1 MATIEKFKQINAFIN
16 RASKAPNAGHLSW
29 MKKFKERMQTLI
41 VTSLGQ
47 DCPAMVS
54 DVYTRLSAAV
64 QTEDDCYRIITR
76 SPLTEQIAQ
85 ADTTRDNTFIGL
97 KTMVEALSR
106 VGTAAQKDAA
116 PRVLQAIRDYQVST
130 TENYELESTH
140 IEQLIQVLEINPL
153 SADCATLGITALV
166 AQLKSE
172 NQQVQALI
180 SQRSEEQAGI
190 DASALPRA
198 RQATDLLY
206 VEAVMIIN
214 AHAISQWE
222 QGESPYDYAI
232 SVINEDE
239 DYYAQHVFPRG
250 VKKVKISTN
259 IYFSFYSGETW
270 LEALDEELDS
280 NDGWTASEDNEMF
293 YRGRRLLDKQG
304 APVDATTKVDDT
316 KQYQL
321 EAEAQPAPQ
330 PDDQGGGDVTPVTP
344 EA

>member
-16 RASKAPNAGHLSW
+16 RAQRAPNAGHLSW

-41 VTSLGQ
+41 VTTLGQ

-54 DVYTRLSAAV
+54 DVYTRLAAAV
-64 QTEDDCYRIITR
+64 VTEDDCFRIITR
-76 SPLTEQIAQ
+76 SALTEQIAE

-180 SQRSEEQAGI
+180 SQRSEEQNKH
-190 DASALPRA
+190 D
-198 RQATDLLY
+198 
-206 VEAVMIIN
+206 
-214 AHAISQWE
+214 
-222 QGESPYDYAI
+222 
-232 SVINEDE
+232 
-239 DYYAQHVFPRG
+239 PRG
-250 VKKVKISTN
+250 KDYFFGTAQAVYSAPSHMVK
-259 IYFSFYSGETW
+259 
-270 LEALDEELDS
+270 LQ
-280 NDGWTASEDNEMF
+280 
-293 YRGRRLLDKQG
+293 YRVERTRSRSDHPQW
-304 APVDATTKVDDT
+304 
-316 KQYQL
+316 QRQL
-321 EAEAQPAPQ
+321 RPQ
-330 PDDQGGGDVTPVTP
+330 WPPSAWRVYLQFR
-344 EA
+344 

>member
-41 VTSLGQ
+41 VTTLGQ

-64 QTEDDCYRIITR
+64 VTEDDCYRIITR

-140 IEQLIQVLEINPL
+140 IEQLIQVMEINPL

-190 DASALPRA
+190 DTSALPRA

-239 DYYAQHVFPRG
+239 DYYIQHVFTKTQL
-250 VKKVKISTN
+250 KKVKIGSGDL
-259 IYFSFYSGETW
+259 YFYYTGSETW
-270 LEALDEELDS
+270 RKAIEEHPDD
-280 NDGWTASEDNEMF
+280 NEGWTATQDNEVVYQDQTLMN
-293 YRGRRLLDKQG
+293 GD
-304 APVDATTKVDDT
+304 AAVDSEAKVDPNGT
-316 KQYQL
+316 YSL
-321 EAEAQPAPQ
+321 AT
-330 PDDQGGGDVTPVTP
+330 PDDGQQSGGDGGEVTPVTP
-344 EA
+344 E